1 MPDTSAPPGAV
12 ALRGLPASI
21 ARPDTTPPGAA
32 PLRVAILLLPD
43 ATTAAT
49 ACGML
54 DLLSGVGRSYERL
67 TGEAPAAEPPVEP
80 RLVSPAGGEVRV
92 ANGVVLGGTLPM
104 AACAPPAGAFPD
116 VVCVPAVTLPPGGQG
131 LGAPEAVLGWLRE
144 CHAAGA
150 LVASACSGTLLLA
163 EAGLLDGGEATTHWG
178 FCAGLRQRHPG
189 VRVRP
194 NKVLT
199 ACGPGARVITAGG
212 AASWHDLVLYLVD
225 RFLGPEPARRV
236 AKVNMLRWQ
245 SGGQLPFAALA
256 ATAQHGDRAVREA
269 QDWLA
274 ANYRTA
280 HPVAGMLA
288 RSGLPE
294 RSFKR
299 RFRAATGLSPLDY
312 AHALRVE
319 EAKQMLETGDLP
331 VDAVAAEVGYEDPAF
346 FRRLFR
352 RHVALTPAA
361 YRRAFARPAPVPSPR
376 VLAATADGGTGT
388 RP

>member
-1 MPDTSAPPGAV
+1 MPDTALPPEAAQRSPPAAAIRRTAAPSAA
-12 ALRGLPASI
+12 
-21 ARPDTTPPGAA
+21 DAA
-32 PLRVAILLLPD
+32 PLRVAILLLPN
-43 ATTAAT
+43 AATAAT

-54 DLLSGVGRSYERL
+54 DVLSGVGRSYERL
-67 TGEAPAAEPPVEP
+67 TGEAPAAALPVEA
-80 RLVSPAGGEVRV
+80 RLVSPEGGEVRV
-92 ANGVVLGGTLPM
+92 LNGVALGGTLPI
-104 AACAPPAGAFPD
+104 ADYAPPHGAFPD
-116 VVCVPAVTLPPGGQG
+116 VVCVPALSNAPDQA
-131 LGAPEAVLGWLRE
+131 LGASEAVISWLRD
-144 CHAAGA
+144 CHAAGT

-178 FCAGLRQRHPG
+178 FCAGLRQRHPA
-189 VRVRP
+189 VRVQPRR
-194 NKVLT
+194 VLT

-225 RFLGPEPARRV
+225 RFLGPEAARRV
-236 AKVNMLRWQ
+236 AKVNMLRWD
-245 SGGQLPFAALA
+245 GVGHLPFAALA
-256 ATAQHGDRAVREA
+256 ATAQHGDRAVRAA

-288 RSGLPE
+288 CSGLPE

-319 EAKQMLETGDLP
+319 EAKQMLETGTLP
-331 VDAVAAEVGYEDPAF
+331 VDEVAAEVGYEDPAF

-361 YRRAFARPAPVPSPR
+361 YRRAFARPAPVPNAPFR
-376 VLAATADGGTGT
+376 
-388 RP
+388 RMR